1 MTARNEQVSAW
12 QQDRR
17 TLSYSLAA
25 VLDTLVEFIKGVQG
39 CEDLHCTDSVEH
51 VRIMARSS
59 TEAAALVQTREKKVK
74 DAVAGE
80 GVRVAEQM
88 QGRQPPV
95 QAVET
100 QVLGEP
106 VLELV
111 FALGRV
117 SAEAGGKASACY
129 AQCRGS
135 GCRRRACRR
144 RDASRRACRRC
155 HRLRGPDQRPKPSGV
170 VWQAMV
176 SLAVMVVVVVLV
188 VVVVAAE
195 FGVSRGMLPERQ
207 GVRF

>member
-1 MTARNEQVSAW
+1 MTAKNERLSGQDGQQV
-12 QQDRR
+12 QR

-25 VLDTLVEFIKGVQG
+25 VLDALIKFLKRVQG

-59 TEAAALVQTREKKVK
+59 TKAAALVQTREEEVK

-80 GVRVAEQM
+80 GVWVAKQM
-88 QGRQPPV
+88 QGGQSPV

-135 GCRRRACRR
+135 GCRPRACRQR
-144 RDASRRACRRC
+144 GACRRACRRC
-155 HRLRGPDQRPKPSGV
+155 CRPRAPDQRPKPSRV
-170 VWQAMV
+170 VWQSIARLV
-176 SLAVMVVVVVLV
+176 S
-188 VVVVAAE
+188 
-195 FGVSRGMLPERQ
+195 
-207 GVRF
+207 